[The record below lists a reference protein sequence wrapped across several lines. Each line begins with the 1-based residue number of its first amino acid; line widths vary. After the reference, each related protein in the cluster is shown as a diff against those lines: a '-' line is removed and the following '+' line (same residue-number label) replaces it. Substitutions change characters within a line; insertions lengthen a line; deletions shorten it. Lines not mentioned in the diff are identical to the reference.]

1 MWANLQLGNGHP
13 APIWRIDCE
22 LNESFLFNLQKD
34 SVDNR
39 NLTEIE
45 IKTKHFKKLSSGNV
59 LGRGNTDKLS
69 GFQLS
74 KTLRYSVKLL
84 IVSWNIVLRY
94 TAPMDP
100 VRDKT
105 LPMSAD
111 SSASRVSNGMEIRE
125 LEKSEW
131 PAQLLETPQPPNR
144 LWIRG
149 ALPPAG
155 HKLLTVV
162 GSRAMT
168 RYGQEACEK
177 LITGLA
183 GYPVSIVSGLA
194 LGVDT
199 CAHKAALS
207 AGLHTLAFPG
217 SGLDDSILYPRSNRM
232 FAKEIL
238 KAGGGMISEY
248 APDMPSHVR
257 YFPERNRLMVGISD
271 AVLVI
276 EAGEKSGTLITAR
289 LASEYNRD
297 LLCIPHRIGDP
308 HAFGPHLFIRLG
320 AALVSDSLHILEAL
334 HIAPRK
340 AEDGHAVPP
349 SDLEDAELVIW
360 NMLDEPMTRD
370 EILRGAD
377 TNVGELMTA
386 LVALELRGLIKEEFG
401 AWHRI

>member
-1 MWANLQLGNGHP
+1 
-13 APIWRIDCE
+13 
-22 LNESFLFNLQKD
+22 
-34 SVDNR
+34 
-39 NLTEIE
+39 
-45 IKTKHFKKLSSGNV
+45 
-59 LGRGNTDKLS
+59 
-69 GFQLS
+69 
-74 KTLRYSVKLL
+74 
-84 IVSWNIVLRY
+84 
-94 TAPMDP
+94 
-100 VRDKT
+100 
-105 LPMSAD
+105 
-111 SSASRVSNGMEIRE
+111 MEIHE
-125 LEKSEW
+125 LARKEW
-131 PAQLLETPQPPNR
+131 PKQLLEIPQPPNR

-183 GYPVSIVSGLA
+183 GYPISIVSGLA

-217 SGLDDSILYPRSNRM
+217 SGLDDSILYPRSNRI

-320 AALVSDSLHILEAL
+320 AALISDPLHILEAL
-334 HIAPRK
+334 HIAPREGLTSGV
-340 AEDGHAVPP
+340 AP
-349 SDLEDAELVIW
+349 SDLEDAELVVW

-370 EILRGAD
+370 EILRSCLD
-377 TNVGELMTA
+377 VVRPTSDVGRTTSHIGTGEMLTA

-401 AWHRI
+401 AWHKV